1 MRERG
6 EHASAEREKEK
17 EERLFS
23 SSPSTKL
30 GQTFSSLIYQVLD
43 WDEVPPRFILYHPR
57 STDFEEKIEGL

>member
-17 EERLFS
+17 EKRLFS

-30 GQTFSSLIYQVLD
+30 VLD